1 MCPTS
6 PRGQNDRDKSL
17 EVLDT
22 IHVGNQGDTGGRD
35 VNGKDLEGVNDYKE
49 IKYQDYYPYS
59 NKLVMKKDPRE
70 KIDKASICSK
80 DCSNNC
86 ATQNPGEE

>member
-22 IHVGNQGDTGGRD
+22 IHVGNQGDTGDRED
-35 VNGKDLEGVNDYKE
+35 NGKDLERV
-49 IKYQDYYPYS
+49 
-59 NKLVMKKDPRE
+59 KD
-70 KIDKASICSK
+70 
-80 DCSNNC
+80 
-86 ATQNPGEE
+86 

>member
-17 EVLDT
+17 EVIDT
-22 IHVGNQGDTGGRD
+22 IYVGNQGDTSDRED
-35 VNGKDLEGVNDYKE
+35 NGKDLERVKDQKE
-49 IKYQDYYPYS
+49 TKYPDYYPYS
-59 NKLVMKKDPRE
+59 NKLLVKKDPRE

-80 DCSNNC
+80 DCSDNC
-86 ATQNPGEE
+86 AAKNPEE